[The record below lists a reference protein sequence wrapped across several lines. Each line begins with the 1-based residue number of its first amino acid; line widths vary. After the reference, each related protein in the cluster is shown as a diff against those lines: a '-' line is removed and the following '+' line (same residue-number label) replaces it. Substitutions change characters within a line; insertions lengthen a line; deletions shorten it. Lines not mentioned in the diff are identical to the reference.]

1 MDAIDLKNVEV
12 LWNRKADS
20 GYGRIGIRCAGYAG
34 ARPGQFVMLR
44 FPGRLDPLLRRP
56 FSIFRLIE
64 QDRRIAGIE
73 LLYKIVGRGTRLLSM
88 VRAGDA
94 VDLLG
99 PLGNGF
105 CVAPDTRRIFMV
117 GGGIGAAPLVFL
129 AGSFKKG
136 SVSAA
141 HAQVFIG
148 GKTRG
153 DLPAMDAFSAMGLAV
168 NAATEDGSFGFQGL
182 VTGLLERAIEEN
194 PPDLICAC
202 GPMGMLQVVAR
213 LAKKYKIPC
222 QVSIETLMACGM
234 GACLGC
240 AVARSDA
247 DDSYFH
253 VCTDGPVFDALS
265 LRL

>member
-1 MDAIDLKNVEV
+1 MDLKNVEV
-12 LWNRKADS
+12 LWNRKMDS
-20 GYGRIGIRCAGYAG
+20 DYGRIGIRCAGYAD

-64 QDRRIAGIE
+64 QDQNVAGIE
-73 LLYKIVGRGTRLLSM
+73 LLYKVVGRGTLLLSM

-99 PLGNGF
+99 PMGNGF
-105 CVAPDTRRIFMV
+105 CVAPNTRRIFMV

-129 AGSFKKG
+129 AGSLKKDRLC
-136 SVSAA
+136 AA
-141 HAQVFIG
+141 HVQVFIG
-148 GKTRG
+148 GKTKG
-153 DLPAMDAFSAMGLAV
+153 DLPAMDAFSDMGFAV
-168 NAATEDGSFGFQGL
+168 NAATEDGSFGSQGL
-182 VTGLLERAIEEN
+182 VTGLMERAIKES

-202 GPMGMLQVVAR
+202 GPMGMLQVVACQ
-213 LAKKYKIPC
+213 AQKYKIPC

-240 AVARSDA
+240 AVARSNA
-247 DDSYFH
+247 DGSYFH
-253 VCTDGPVFDALS
+253 ACKDGPVFDALS
-265 LRL
+265 LRF